1 MPKSWPAAN
10 TMRMNTYRIR
20 IRMPDGSQGNC
31 LGLFSDA
38 FAAILQILED
48 FPDAK
53 SITARRVPA

>member
-1 MPKSWPAAN
+1 
-10 TMRMNTYRIR
+10 MRMNTYRIR